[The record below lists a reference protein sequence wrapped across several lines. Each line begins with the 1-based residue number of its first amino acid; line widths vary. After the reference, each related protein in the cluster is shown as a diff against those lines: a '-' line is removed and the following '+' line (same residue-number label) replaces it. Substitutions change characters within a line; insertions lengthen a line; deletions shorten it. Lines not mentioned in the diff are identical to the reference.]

1 LEAAWK
7 RQPEA
12 DRRKASSLAIRIACI
27 RRERL
32 ITEADRSSLLAHGM
46 QEVVGSSP
54 TSSIEK
60 SLQMGMFWTG
70 GRGAWKRSGAFM
82 EALAPDEAPFHASA
96 RWIQA

>member
-1 LEAAWK
+1 
-7 RQPEA
+7 
-12 DRRKASSLAIRIACI
+12 
-27 RRERL
+27 
-32 ITEADRSSLLAHGM
+32 M

>member
-1 LEAAWK
+1 MRLVP
-7 RQPEA
+7 RG
-12 DRRKASSLAIRIACI
+12 AIAQLG
-27 RRERL
+27 ERL
-32 ITEADRSSLLAHGM
+32 HGM

-54 TSSIEK
+54 TSSSGK